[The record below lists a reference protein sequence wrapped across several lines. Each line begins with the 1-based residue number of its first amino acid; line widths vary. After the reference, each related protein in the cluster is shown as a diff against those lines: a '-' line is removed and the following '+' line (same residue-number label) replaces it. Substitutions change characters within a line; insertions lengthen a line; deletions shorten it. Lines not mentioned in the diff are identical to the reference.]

1 MFTSISITNIQ
12 IKIFPRFQSKTVD
25 FLYRLSS
32 NIDDC
37 DGIVFL
43 DANIYF
49 RIKWVISSFIIAI
62 HWLKHV

>member
-62 HWLKHV
+62 H